1 VPIVATVT
9 VKMPLA
15 LVGRDAP
22 QSLEVQGATV
32 GEALR
37 DCVAKQPRLE
47 SRIFRADGN
56 VWVGIILNGR
66 SIFSG
71 AGLDEPVTDGDE
83 IKLMPPVAGG

>member
-1 VPIVATVT
+1 VATVN

-15 LVGRDAP
+15 LVGKDAP
-22 QSLEVQGATV
+22 ELVEVQGTTV

-47 SRIFRADGN
+47 SRIFRGDGN
-56 VWVGIILNGR
+56 VWVGIVLNGR

-71 AGLDEPVTDGDE
+71 KGLEEPVKDGDE